1 MKWTALLLA
10 GWIGFW
16 AANIGSAADLE
27 MVDGLGNVTG
37 VIDVSSAGLSV
48 FENSGD
54 RFFYQRAPRYDLP
67 GGRYLGFYN
76 LELNRIIRFP
86 RDGYGPVERA
96 DLDARVPRFVPA
108 TVSVRPIGSGPAFGP
123 YLRTWLRQS
132 HAGNQLFAVPLFGA
146 PLFGAPS
153 YGTPSLGGWSYDSGY
168 PPPTSSPW
176 HPQLSLG
183 SVPMTS
189 GRLPGFQP
197 RSMLLESKTVPN
209 ASLPPVEVEFVN
221 THDDSL
227 IVTLTDAKNPG
238 NQPQYSLK
246 PGESR
251 RVKLPRDNG
260 FTRVDVYQT
269 TDVTGLPIE
278 QEVRVNVPPKVRYEV
293 VVHRMRIQS
302 IAIDRTG
309 KSPNVIE
316 DVHRQGVGV
325 GRFQLP
331 PGDELTSGRIDV
343 YDAAVAANNPG
354 SVAPIITR
362 P

>member
-1 MKWTALLLA
+1 MKWTALVLGVL
-10 GWIGFW
+10 ISLS
-16 AANIGSAADLE
+16 AANATSASAADLE
-27 MVDGLGNVTG
+27 MVDALGNVTG
-37 VIDVSSAGLSV
+37 VIDVSAAGLSV

-96 DLDARVPRFVPA
+96 DLDARIPRFVPA
-108 TVSVRPIGSGPAFGP
+108 TVTVRPIGSGRGFAP
-123 YLRTWLRQS
+123 YLNDWLDHDYIGHGRLGQPMLGS
-132 HAGNQLFAVPLFGA
+132 HFG
-146 PLFGAPS
+146 G
-153 YGTPSLGGWSYDSGY
+153 GTTYLGGY
-168 PPPTSSPW
+168 PPIGYPPLF
-176 HPQLSLG
+176 PQLQLG
-183 SVPMTS
+183 SVPLAS
-189 GRLPGFQP
+189 GRFPSFQP
-197 RSMLLESKTVPN
+197 RSILLESNTVPN
-209 ASLPPVEVEFVN
+209 PPLPAVEVEFTN
-221 THDDSL
+221 THDEML
-227 IVTLTDAKNPG
+227 VVTLTDVQNPG
-238 NQPQYSLK
+238 KQPQYTLN

-260 FTRVDVYQT
+260 ATRVDVYQT

-278 QEVRVNVPPKVRYEV
+278 QEVRVNVPPEVRYQV

-309 KSPNVIE
+309 KSPNPIE

-325 GRFQLP
+325 GRFELP
-331 PGDELTSGRIDV
+331 PGDQLTSGQIDV
-343 YDAAVAANNPG
+343 YAAAVSANNPG